1 MMKARTITERDSDPR
16 GLIAALTLPPA
27 FYNRINETRFKQ
39 EWRLTQ
45 FQYWC
50 LKRGWSG
57 FGDPWTFFR
66 IWLASIKP
74 FKGPKRQRGNFAM
87 FPAGTTAAAGGGAV
101 VLTGPKLIS
110 DSRFSLPGT
119 ADARIS
125 FENDGELKGV
135 RLNTTD
141 IDYTGEWWSAEPEIG
156 IGNSYAARYIS
167 GGSGVWDTSAAT
179 VNNWITISTTRQ
191 WGVTRNTTGSESAN
205 ATFEVGPTPSGPADD
220 SAGVTCTAIVDNL

>member
-1 MMKARTITERDSDPR
+1 MGWQATIERDSDPR
-16 GLIAALTLPPA
+16 GLFAALTMPPA
-27 FYNRINETRFKQ
+27 FYKRVNETRFKQ
-39 EWRLTQ
+39 EWRLSM

-66 IWLASIKP
+66 MYLALMKP
-74 FKGPKRQRGNFAM
+74 FKGPKRQRGTFHM
-87 FPAGTTAAAGGGAV
+87 FPAGSTALLNAGQV
-101 VLTGPKLIS
+101 VMSGTKLIV
-110 DSRFSLPGT
+110 DQRFTAGT

-135 RLNTTD
+135 KLNGTD
-141 IDYTGEWWSAEPEIG
+141 LDYTGEWWSLEPESG
-156 IGNSYAARYIS
+156 IGSSYAARYLS
-167 GGSGVWDTSAAT
+167 GGSGVWDTSAAA

-191 WGVTRNTTGSESAN
+191 WGVTRTATGSESAN

-220 SAGVTCTAIVDNL
+220 SAGVTCTAIIDNL

>member
-1 MMKARTITERDSDPR
+1 MAKARTITERDSDPR
-16 GLIAALTLPPA
+16 GLIAALTMPHA

-57 FGDPWTFFR
+57 FGDPRTFFR
-66 IWLASIKP
+66 MWLALMKP
-74 FKGPKRQRGNFAM
+74 FKGPKRQRGNFACW
-87 FPAGTTAAAGGGAV
+87 PAGSFALLNAGAV
-101 VLTGPKLIS
+101 VLSGPKLIS

-135 RLNTTD
+135 RLNQTD
-141 IDYTGEWWSAEPEIG
+141 INYTGEWWSAEPEIG
-156 IGNSYAARYIS
+156 IGSSYAARYIS
-167 GGSGVWDTSAAT
+167 GGSGTWDVFAQS
-179 VNNWITISTTRQ
+179 VNNWSTISVTRQ
-191 WGVTRNTTGSESAN
+191 WGVIRTATGSESAN
-205 ATFEVGPTPSGPADD
+205 ATFEVGPQPSGPADD
-220 SAGVTCTAIVDNL
+220 SAAVTCTAIVDNI